1 MVGDIDGDV
10 PIRVRNTD
18 KGCWPWETNGLE
30 ASGTHIVSATSR
42 TPSSTRCWIDI
53 EEDWKSERRRRE
65 ADNGTVTLT
74 VTYQWVCET
83 RRRKWNEIKRNRKEQ
98 QQQSKKRRWQQKDE
112 KCRKWKQRYKQQ
124 HWSKR
129 DNKRH
134 KKVKNMLLSSC
145 YRPHTHTLKDGSERM
160 KAGWSKGWWNK
171 TSQHSPQ
178 WTENACKSSYL
189 HDTERYIETV
199 GPHIGGQEECLLQQG
214 CQSKRHDPHGKRPQM
229 CYGNIRD
236 KCAKVAITTSKKEVS
251 QKRTSPRRNLKTAE
265 SIKSH
270 DDANARS
277 VKRTGLKSAT
287 LNSKEKSSMTPKL
300 QPSHRSWKRLGLRQ
314 CWSTQKELS
323 MLKSQQHTIGTMT
336 QTPQ

>member
-53 EEDWKSERRRRE
+53 EEDWKSERRRRRQI
-65 ADNGTVTLT
+65 TVPSRWRWRIN
-74 VTYQWVCET
+74 VYAKQDEE
-83 RRRKWNEIKRNRKEQ
+83 NEMKSKEIEKSSSNKAKSEGG
-98 QQQSKKRRWQQKDE
+98 SKKMKNAESESKGISSSTEANETTSDI
-112 KCRKWKQRYKQQ
+112 RKWKI
-124 HWSKR
+124 
-129 DNKRH
+129 
-134 KKVKNMLLSSC
+134 C
-145 YRPHTHTLKDGSERM
+145 YCHRATDHTHTLKDGSERM